1 MAARHT
7 LHVALTEPLV
17 QHVRDQVAAGRYA
30 NASAVL
36 REALR
41 LLVERDGSTRDR
53 LPAVV
58 DGQAPRHG

>member
-41 LLVERDGSTRDR
+41 LLMERDGSMRDR
-53 LPAVV
+53 LPAVG